1 MLHQVLNTCQDVA
14 MRNVQHR
21 EKIGTVSPNQPKTPM
36 RGVRLPPA
44 LWDAVQRE
52 AQERGVYASD
62 VMREAIA
69 EHVERRVIV
78 ALVEHSGDPSVMRRE
93 GEK

>member
-1 MLHQVLNTCQDVA
+1 MTFVKQRA
-14 MRNVQHR
+14 
-21 EKIGTVSPNQPKTPM
+21 KIGPVAPNQPKTPM
-36 RGVRLPPA
+36 RGVRLPPS

-62 VMREAIA
+62 VMREAIV
-69 EHVERRVIV
+69 EHVERR
-78 ALVEHSGDPSVMRRE
+78 E

>member
-1 MLHQVLNTCQDVA
+1 MLHQVLNTCQDANMTFVKQRA
-14 MRNVQHR
+14 
-21 EKIGTVSPNQPKTPM
+21 KISPVSPNQPKTPM

-69 EHVERRVIV
+69 EHVERR
-78 ALVEHSGDPSVMRRE
+78 E